1 MSPRDPRPNRVRGV
15 GRGAGAIVL
24 SIDVDGLHGEAG
36 PPLQVLMTRDE
47 ALLTAQLLREAAG
60 RRGPHR
66 VGPAD
71 AEAFDADDEAA
82 DGAPVTGFTAG
93 PAFVGGGRGGFAA
106 VGRHLR
112 GLFGFRSPGGAADPR
127 APP

>member
-1 MSPRDPRPNRVRGV
+1 MSVRDPRPTRVRGV
-15 GRGAGAIVL
+15 GRDAAGVVL
-24 SIDVDGLHGEAG
+24 SIDVDGVHGEAG
-36 PPLQVLMTRDE
+36 PPLKVVMTADE
-47 ALLTAQLLREAAG
+47 ARLTAQLLREAAG
-60 RRGPHR
+60 RRRPQR

-82 DGAPVTGFTAG
+82 DGAPEAGFTAG

-112 GLFGFRSPGGAADPR
+112 SLLGIRNVRGGVDPR